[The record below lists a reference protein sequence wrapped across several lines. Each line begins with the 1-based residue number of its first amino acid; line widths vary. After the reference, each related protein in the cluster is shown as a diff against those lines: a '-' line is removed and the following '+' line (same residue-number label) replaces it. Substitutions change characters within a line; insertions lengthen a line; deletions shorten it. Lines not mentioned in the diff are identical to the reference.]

1 MKLLTNKL
9 QKSYQNAKLCY
20 ISKKNEDKHAK
31 IENAE
36 KSGTIVV
43 IQLNMEVLYM

>member
-1 MKLLTNKL
+1 M
-9 QKSYQNAKLCY
+9 QNFVTFV
-20 ISKKNEDKHAK
+20 KKNEDKHAK

-43 IQLNMEVLYM
+43 IQVNMEVLYM